1 MIQYI
6 KDILS
11 DIKNLLL
18 GMKITMIN
26 FIRKPITECYPE
38 NRGTKEY
45 SPRFRGELIMPHN
58 ANNEHKCSACG
69 ICQMNCPNG
78 TITVKTKQIETEDG
92 KTKKVLDQY
101 IYDLGSCT
109 FCGLCT
115 MGCPQKAIVWSNNFE
130 HSVYRREK
138 LVNQLNHEGSK
149 QEEKKVVAPQQAES
163 KKEVAPQ
170 TEENKVVN
178 TNNQ

>member
-11 DIKNLLL
+11 GIKNLLL

-38 NRGTKEY
+38 NRGVKVY

-58 ANNEHKCSACG
+58 ANNEHKCTGCG

-78 TITVKTKQIETEDG
+78 TITVKTKQVEIGEG

-101 IYDLGSCT
+101 LYDLGSCT

-138 LVNQLNHEGSK
+138 LVNQLNREGSK
-149 QEEKKVVAPQQAES
+149 QEEKKPVTPPTVE
-163 KKEVAPQ
+163 KKVETPK
-170 TEENKVVN
+170 TEETKDVN
-178 TNNQ
+178 PNNQ

>member
-6 KDILS
+6 KDLFSGIW
-11 DIKNLLL
+11 NLLQ

-38 NRGTKEY
+38 NRGTKVYAE
-45 SPRFRGELIMPHN
+45 RFRGELTMPHN
-58 ANNEHKCSACG
+58 ANNEHKCTGCG

-78 TITVKTKQIETEDG
+78 TITVKTKQITTDDG
-92 KTKKVLDQY
+92 KTKKILDQY
-101 IYDLGSCT
+101 LYDLGSCT

-130 HSVYRREK
+130 HSVYRRAT
-138 LVNQLNHEGSK
+138 LVKQLNKEGSK
-149 QEEKKVVAPQQAES
+149 LEEKKVVAPQQEE
-163 KKEVAPQ
+163 KKVI
-170 TEENKVVN
+170 NSN
-178 TNNQ
+178 TNQQQ